1 MPHYR
6 RDLHQQALDAIDFIR
21 SNPVAS
27 ADTTIALLRRLAHQ
41 SEAAMTRAD
50 MESIERQ
57 DIRRHYAGKQ
67 APRANRKKLTAIPV
81 MDSKGL
87 MKLESEQQEKETGG
101 VARGAA
107 KGKRG
112 KAKTKEPT
120 KQKAHTPFSS
130 SEFC

>member
-1 MPHYR
+1 MPHNR
-6 RDLHQQALDAIDFIR
+6 RDYHQQTLDAIDFIR

-27 ADTTIALLRRLAHQ
+27 ADTTIALSRHLAHQ

-50 MESIERQ
+50 IESIERQ
-57 DIRRHYAGKQ
+57 DIRHHYAGKQ
-67 APRANRKKLTAIPV
+67 APRANRKKLTAVI
-81 MDSKGL
+81 DGKGL

-101 VARGAA
+101 VARGAT
-107 KGKRG
+107 KGKKG
-112 KAKTKEPT
+112 KETKESI

>member
-1 MPHYR
+1 
-6 RDLHQQALDAIDFIR
+6 
-21 SNPVAS
+21 
-27 ADTTIALLRRLAHQ
+27 
-41 SEAAMTRAD
+41 
-50 MESIERQ
+50 
-57 DIRRHYAGKQ
+57 
-67 APRANRKKLTAIPV
+67 
-81 MDSKGL
+81 

-107 KGKRG
+107 KGKKG